1 MAIAESDPEQ
11 STPHES
17 TPQDA
22 PARPIEVIATEWLR
36 AERQQTSAPSR
47 STEATARKLAAEY
60 EQAIRNGSQEDL
72 RLAWKRP
79 GWPRPRAKWVP
90 RSGLRPLGRRAA
102 RESTKPAADGQTLR
116 AGASF
121 GGSTDASGLSLT

>member
-11 STPHES
+11 PTPQES

-72 RLAWKRP
+72 RLAWE
-79 GWPRPRAKWVP
+79 
-90 RSGLRPLGRRAA
+90 AA
-102 RESTKPAADGQTLR
+102 RVAQAACEMGSQEWGFARSVAVLL
-116 AGASF
+116 GMEYEASR
-121 GGSTDASGLSLT
+121 